1 MKVVG
6 LSGAQGAGKST
17 LLIELMARGWQ
28 LDQFRVSRAVQA
40 QLGWDT
46 LENVMSSPQT
56 MMEFQNEVL
65 RQKQNHDATLAIM
78 VQASTVN
85 GLTGPTPDPKLEII
99 LTERTFADIV
109 AYTNQWAW
117 RFVDDGRMTLGEAIG
132 FLTDFTQRAARA
144 QNEIYSATIMLPMMK
159 HVVWEED
166 PNRAAQK
173 DTESVMEDIE
183 RFMERKA
190 NMQKRFMITGKTVIE
205 RADQVET
212 FLRTL

>member
-65 RQKQNHDATLAIM
+65 RQKQKHDWQLAHVDEGARTM
-78 VQASTVN
+78 
-85 GLTGPTPDPKLEII
+85 DPKGHIT

-109 AYTNQWAW
+109 AYTNQWSW
-117 RFVDDGRMTLGEAIG
+117 RFVDDGRMTLGEAIS
-132 FLTDFTQRAARA
+132 FLSDFTRRAAHA
-144 QNEIYSATIMLPMMK
+144 QNEIYTGTMLLPMMN

-166 PNRAAQK
+166 PNRAAQA

-190 NMQKRFMITGKTVIE
+190 NMQKRFMITGKTVNE

>member
-46 LENVMSSPQT
+46 LENVMASPTT

-65 RQKQNHDATLAIM
+65 RQKQKHDFELKELPGARTM
-78 VQASTVN
+78 
-85 GLTGPTPDPKLEII
+85 DPQGDVI
-99 LTERTFADIV
+99 LTERTFADIM
-109 AYTNQWAW
+109 AYTNQWTW
-117 RFVDDGRMTLGEAIG
+117 RFVDGGQMTLGEAIG
-132 FLTDFTQRAARA
+132 FLTDFTHRCAKAH
-144 QNEIYSATIMLPMMK
+144 NEIYAGTLLLPMMS

-166 PNRAAQK
+166 PNRAAQA
-173 DTESVMEDIE
+173 DTESVFEDIE

-190 NMQKRFMITGKTVIE
+190 HVMHKRFRITGKTVAE
-205 RADQVET
+205 RADQVDT
-212 FLRTL
+212 FLRTI

>member
-40 QLGWDT
+40 QLGWDS

-56 MMEFQNEVL
+56 MMEFQDEVL
-65 RQKQNHDATLAIM
+65 RQKQQHDF
-78 VQASTVN
+78 
-85 GLTGPTPDPKLEII
+85 GLKELPGARTMDPQGDVI

-117 RFVDDGRMTLGEAIG
+117 RFVDDGRMTLGEAMQ
-132 FLTDFTQRAARA
+132 FLTNFTHRAARA
-144 QNEIYSATIMLPMMK
+144 HNEIYAGTMLLPMMS
-159 HVVWEED
+159 HVVWEDD
-166 PNRAAQK
+166 PNRAAQA
-173 DTESVMEDIE
+173 DTESVFEDIE
-183 RFMERKA
+183 RFLDRKA
-190 NMQKRFMITGKTVIE
+190 HCTHKRFRIRGKTVAE
-205 RADQVET
+205 RADEVET
-212 FLRTL
+212 FLRTV

>member
-17 LLIELMARGWQ
+17 LLIELMNRGWK

-40 QLGWDT
+40 QLGWAT
-46 LENVMSSPQT
+46 LENVMSSTQT

-65 RQKQNHDATLAIM
+65 EQKRNNDFNLLA
-78 VQASTVN
+78 
-85 GLTGPTPDPKLEII
+85 LEGARTIDEKGHII

-109 AYTNQWAW
+109 AYTNLWSW
-117 RFVDDGRMTLGEAIG
+117 RLVDNGQMALSDAMEFLAAFTRKAADAHNSIYAGTL
-132 FLTDFTQRAARA
+132 L
-144 QNEIYSATIMLPMMK
+144 LPMMS
-159 HVVWEED
+159 HVVWQED
-166 PNRAAQK
+166 PNRAARE
-173 DTESVMEDIE
+173 DTEAVFEDIE
-183 RFMERKA
+183 RFMMRKA
-190 NMQKRFMITGKTVIE
+190 HIAHRRLTITGKTVEE

>member
-40 QLGWDT
+40 QLGWDN

-65 RQKQNHDATLAIM
+65 RQKQNHDWHLAM
-78 VQASTVN
+78 VNEGARTIDAK
-85 GLTGPTPDPKLEII
+85 GYII

-109 AYTNQWAW
+109 AYTNLWSW
-117 RFVDDGRMTLGEAIG
+117 RFVDNGKMSLNDAMQFLGG
-132 FLTDFTQRAARA
+132 FTNTAAKA
-144 QNEIYSATIMLPMMK
+144 HNEIYAGTILLPMMS
-159 HVVWEED
+159 HVVWEND
-166 PNRAAQK
+166 PNRAARN
-173 DTESVMEDIE
+173 DVEAVFEDIQ
-183 RFMERKA
+183 RFIERKTPL
-190 NMQKRFMITGKTVIE
+190 MHKRFTITGKTVSE